1 MSKLDQFKA
10 SLPRRNRIILLVLTA
25 VVLLS
30 ALVIIVF
37 RENIADL
44 FQGLPMSQTDET
56 FPHNAQ
62 SNSIFVGV
70 SDNLLVCTQS
80 QLQIFSQ
87 NGASNL
93 KKAANLSSPAV
104 NASGSYAV
112 CYSVGGHELRVTDE
126 TKLLYELTLSES
138 ESILSATINEK
149 GWMAVTTKI
158 GGYKGVVT
166 VYNPSFEA
174 VLAIRLSSRYI
185 SDAVVTP
192 DCRGVY
198 LLSPGQSQGYF
209 ENTLLYYTLSSKD
222 EPTKQLS
229 LGSNVVLALSSND
242 ACWILGDKTL
252 FILDSSGVLTA
263 SYDYN
268 GQYLKFAG
276 LQGNGFATLL
286 LSPSASGNVG
296 TLVTVG
302 KDGKPYGELL
312 IEGQV
317 SGLAVQGRNIAVL
330 TSGEIFSTDRNLK
343 SYRKG
348 KNLYGAKNIAIYE
361 DGKIALIGSS
371 MVTLYSPSA
380 GEKFKNEP
388 NEQTAPKSDAPTEPN
403 NGTAPTQPKDTAAP
417 PGSSATEPTEGGNPP

>member
-1 MSKLDQFKA
+1 MSKVDILKT
-10 SLPRRNRIILLVLTA
+10 SLSRRKRVILLIVTAIVLLTA
-25 VVLLS
+25 L
-30 ALVIIVF
+30 AATVF
-37 RENIADL
+37 RDNIAAL
-44 FQGLPMSQTDET
+44 FHSFSISQSEDS

-62 SNSIFVGV
+62 SNSLFVGV

-87 NGASNL
+87 TGTSSV
-93 KKAANLSSPAV
+93 KETANFSSPAV

-112 CYSVGGHELRVTDE
+112 SYSVGGHELKVTE
-126 TKLLYELTLSES
+126 ASKLLHELTLSES
-138 ESILSATINEK
+138 ETILSATLNEK
-149 GWMAVTTKI
+149 GWTAVTTKI

-198 LLSPGQSQGYF
+198 LISPGQSQGYF

-222 EPTKQLS
+222 EPTKELS
-229 LGSNVVLALSSND
+229 LGSNVILSLASNK
-242 ACWILGDKTL
+242 ACWILGDKNL

-263 SYDYN
+263 SYDYE
-268 GQYLKFAG
+268 GQHLKFAS

-286 LSPSASGNVG
+286 LSQSSSGNIG
-296 TLVTVG
+296 TLVTVSDNG
-302 KDGKPYGELL
+302 KQYGKLL
-312 IEGQV
+312 IEGQTT
-317 SGLAVQGRNIAVL
+317 GLAVQGRNIALL
-330 TSGEIFSTDRNLK
+330 TSGEIFSTDRNLT

-348 KNLYGAKNIAIYE
+348 SNLYGAKNIAIYQ

-371 MVTLYSPSA
+371 TVILYSPSS

-388 NEQTAPKSDAPTEPN
+388 KEETEQTGNTDTSQTDAAKPAP
-403 NGTAPTQPKDTAAP
+403 DT
-417 PGSSATEPTEGGNPP
+417 SATGQTEGSTTE